1 MPAYRVLTVVLMALV
16 ALATVQLIA
25 PGAGYHW
32 FGSDFIPD
40 GWTYSERYTFL
51 LTEAIPVLIFICVG
65 VAFYVMGR
73 KTRERA
79 AAVAAARAAAGAEPL
94 AD

>member
-1 MPAYRVLTVVLMALV
+1 VTSGASCQQSV
-16 ALATVQLIA
+16 IFA
-25 PGAGYHW
+25 PSCL
-32 FGSDFIPD
+32 SDFIPD
-40 GWTYSERYTFL
+40 GWTYSERYKFL
-51 LTEAIPVLIFICVG
+51 LTEAVPVLIFICVG

-79 AAVAAARAAAGAEPL
+79 AAVAAHRAAAGTEPL